1 MDQSTT
7 VGQNLGQQEE
17 VETSIKAVE
26 FKSHIFTAAPIK
38 LREVE
43 PQLLKTSSYFRV
55 PWQ

>member
-1 MDQSTT
+1 MNGSELTT

-38 LREVE
+38 LREGG
-43 PQLLKTSSYFRV
+43 S
-55 PWQ
+55 